1 MSAVAHLDVRS
12 EDVMG
17 HRAIRRVIAK
27 NAFTLVELL
36 VVIAIIAVL
45 IAILLPALA
54 RIREAAQSS
63 ACLSNMRQLA
73 VAIHLYA
80 NENKDRLPYIPP
92 PQHSFGDGT
101 AYISG
106 PPPSKTL
113 YDYWVSIGV
122 NPATWVPAPEHR
134 ALYKYT
140 SAKWELFQCPG
151 DQGVDIH
158 DYWPKISWVPLWEV
172 TGSSYSFNDYQ
183 LAYHPSVDESDYGDY
198 GTPWNKRLG
207 QLSKASQFV
216 LWYEPPAQIWPWGA
230 GPSTA
235 ISGKVFRWH
244 RSGRSSGS
252 RSYEDAGS
260 APFFSNISFA
270 DGHAETV
277 DFTPTYKRNAAG
289 AIVGQDR
296 TRKGPVQWYLYG
308 K

>member
-1 MSAVAHLDVRS
+1 
-12 EDVMG
+12 MG
-17 HRAIRRVIAK
+17 HRAIRRNRIE

-45 IAILLPALA
+45 IAILLPALS
-54 RIREAAQSS
+54 RMREAAQAT

-73 VAIHLYA
+73 AAIHLYA
-80 NENKDRLPYIPP
+80 NDNKDRLPHIPH
-92 PQHSFGDGT
+92 PQHSLGDGT

-106 PPPSKTL
+106 GPAPI
-113 YDYWVSIGV
+113 YDQGNGEGV
-122 NPATWVPAPEHR
+122 TIDGWVPAPQHR

-140 SAKWELFQCPG
+140 GSKFELFQCRG

-158 DYWPKISWVPLWEV
+158 EYWPQISWVPYWQA

-183 LAYHPSVDESDYGDY
+183 RAYHPSVDESDYWDTG
-198 GTPWNKRLG
+198 WNKRLG
-207 QLSKASQFV
+207 QLPRASQFV

-235 ISGKVFRWH
+235 VSGKVFRWH
-244 RSGRSSGS
+244 KAGRASGS
-252 RSYEDAGS
+252 RSYEDAGF

-270 DGHAETV
+270 DGHAESV
-277 DFTPTYKRNAAG
+277 DFTPTYKRNPAG
-289 AIVGQDR
+289 AIIGQDR
-296 TRKGPVQWYLYG
+296 TRTGPVNWYLYE